1 MIKGSIVALVS
12 PMFEDGTIDYDS
24 YRNLIEMHI
33 AAGTNAIVAVGTT
46 GESPTVDYDEHNELV
61 RVAVETAGGRI
72 PVIAGTGSNS
82 TKEAIEL
89 SAYAASVGADATL
102 QVVPYYNKPTQEGL
116 FQHFKAI
123 SDAVDIPI
131 ILYNVPGRT
140 VADLKND
147 TVLRL
152 LELPNIIG
160 LKDAT
165 GDLGRASEL
174 LSRLPKDREFAIYS
188 GNDDSALALMLM
200 GGAGVISV
208 TANVAP
214 ELMSR
219 MCAMALANDV
229 MGAREINDRLMPL
242 HKELFCGPNPIVPKW
257 ALHRMGLIPPGIR
270 LPLTPLSPSKHEQVE
285 RALMVGG
292 CI

>member
-1 MIKGSIVALVS
+1 MLR
-12 PMFEDGTIDYDS
+12 FE
-24 YRNLIEMHI
+24 RRH
-33 AAGTNAIVAVGTT
+33 
-46 GESPTVDYDEHNELV
+46 
-61 RVAVETAGGRI
+61 RV
-72 PVIAGTGSNS
+72 
-82 TKEAIEL
+82 
-89 SAYAASVGADATL
+89 
-102 QVVPYYNKPTQEGL
+102 
-116 FQHFKAI
+116 F
-123 SDAVDIPI
+123 
-131 ILYNVPGRT
+131 
-140 VADLKND
+140 
-147 TVLRL
+147 
-152 LELPNIIG
+152 
-160 LKDAT
+160 
-165 GDLGRASEL
+165 GRASEL

-200 GGAGVISV
+200 GGSGVISV

-242 HKELFCGPNPIVPKW
+242 HKELFCEPNPIVPKW

>member
-242 HKELFCGPNPIVPKW
+242 HKQLFCEPNPIVPKW
-257 ALHRMGLIPPGIR
+257 ALYRMGLIPPGIR

>member
-1 MIKGSIVALVS
+1 MITGALVAIAT
-12 PMFEDGTIDYDS
+12 PMRDDGSIDYDC
-24 YRNLIEMHI
+24 YQKLIDWQVSEG
-33 AAGTNAIVAVGTT
+33 ADAIVSMGTS
-46 GESPTVDYDEHNELV
+46 GESPTVSFEEHTAV
-61 RVAVETAGGRI
+61 VKAAVEAAAGRV
-72 PVIAGTGSNS
+72 PVIAGTGANS
-82 TKEAIEL
+82 TAEAIRLTREAL
-89 SAYAASVGADATL
+89 EVGAQYSL

-242 HKELFCGPNPIVPKW
+242 HKELFCEPNPIVPKW

>member
-242 HKELFCGPNPIVPKW
+242 HKELFCEPIPIVPKW

>member
-61 RVAVETAGGRI
+61 RVAVETAAGRI

-123 SDAVDIPI
+123 SEAVDIPI

-152 LELPNIIG
+152 LELPNVIG

-200 GGAGVISV
+200 GGSGVISV

-242 HKELFCGPNPIVPKW
+242 HKELFCEPNPIVPKW
-257 ALHRMGLIPPGIR
+257 ALHRMSLIPPGIR

>member
-1 MIKGSIVALVS
+1 
-12 PMFEDGTIDYDS
+12 MFPE
-24 YRNLIEMHI
+24 E
-33 AAGTNAIVAVGTT
+33 
-46 GESPTVDYDEHNELV
+46 
-61 RVAVETAGGRI
+61 RI
-72 PVIAGTGSNS
+72 
-82 TKEAIEL
+82 
-89 SAYAASVGADATL
+89 
-102 QVVPYYNKPTQEGL
+102 
-116 FQHFKAI
+116 
-123 SDAVDIPI
+123 
-131 ILYNVPGRT
+131 
-140 VADLKND
+140 ADLKND

-242 HKELFCGPNPIVPKW
+242 HKELFCEPNPIVPKW

>member
-102 QVVPYYNKPTQEGL
+102 QVVPYYNSRHRKVSSSISKQFPMQLIFLL
-116 FQHFKAI
+116 FSTMF
-123 SDAVDIPI
+123 P
-131 ILYNVPGRT
+131 
-140 VADLKND
+140 
-147 TVLRL
+147 
-152 LELPNIIG
+152 E
-160 LKDAT
+160 
-165 GDLGRASEL
+165 E
-174 LSRLPKDREFAIYS
+174 RLPI
-188 GNDDSALALMLM
+188 
-200 GGAGVISV
+200 
-208 TANVAP
+208 
-214 ELMSR
+214 
-219 MCAMALANDV
+219 
-229 MGAREINDRLMPL
+229 
-242 HKELFCGPNPIVPKW
+242 
-257 ALHRMGLIPPGIR
+257 
-270 LPLTPLSPSKHEQVE
+270 
-285 RALMVGG
+285 
-292 CI
+292 

>member
-61 RVAVETAGGRI
+61 RVAVETAAGRI

-123 SDAVDIPI
+123 SEAVDIPI

-152 LELPNIIG
+152 LELPNVIG

-200 GGAGVISV
+200 GGSGVISV

-242 HKELFCGPNPIVPKW
+242 HKELFCEPNPIVPKW
-257 ALHRMGLIPPGIR
+257 TLHRMGLIPPGIR

>member
-1 MIKGSIVALVS
+1 MS
-12 PMFEDGTIDYDS
+12 
-24 YRNLIEMHI
+24 
-33 AAGTNAIVAVGTT
+33 
-46 GESPTVDYDEHNELV
+46 
-61 RVAVETAGGRI
+61 
-72 PVIAGTGSNS
+72 
-82 TKEAIEL
+82 
-89 SAYAASVGADATL
+89 ASVGADATL

-174 LSRLPKDREFAIYS
+174 LSRLPKDRE
-188 GNDDSALALMLM
+188 L
-200 GGAGVISV
+200 
-208 TANVAP
+208 
-214 ELMSR
+214 
-219 MCAMALANDV
+219 
-229 MGAREINDRLMPL
+229 RLQ
-242 HKELFCGPNPIVPKW
+242 
-257 ALHRMGLIPPGIR
+257 RQR
-270 LPLTPLSPSKHEQVE
+270 
-285 RALMVGG
+285 
-292 CI
+292 